1 MPSGTSDR
9 ITFQSLS
16 YSYAADRVSYVTRNH
31 EQTQWLYSYQRG
43 RVTSTDKKFLYP
55 MYPSEYVRE
64 L

>member
-9 ITFQSLS
+9 IKFQSLS

-43 RVTSTDKKFLYP
+43 RVTSADKKFLYP
-55 MYPSEYVRE
+55 SE
-64 L
+64 